1 MKRVFT
7 TKVRRFLIQL
17 CSCYKIIFKA
27 VEEVKG
33 LVRTIESHIADA
45 RRGEIVRSGIKLSIF
60 GPQNA
65 GKSSQL
71 DFLGKPL
78 FVGQFPCGF
87 LSVIFA
93 AHRDAAIVT
102 PIPGTTKVILS
113 PLLDIGGTVG
123 DP

>member
-1 MKRVFT
+1 MRKVFT
-7 TKVRRFLIQL
+7 TKVRRSWACP
-17 CSCYKIIFKA
+17 CSRGKNLFIA
-27 VEEVKG
+27 VEEAQV
-33 LVRTIESHIADA
+33 LIRTIESHIADA
-45 RRGEIVRSGIKLSIF
+45 RRGEIVRLGIKLSIF
-60 GPQNA
+60 GPQIA
-65 GKSSQL
+65 GKSSLL